1 VSRADPLLPNAL
13 IVARREYIDR
23 VRRRMFHASTIVLAA
38 LSVLVAFA
46 PIFTKAVDRGTT
58 THLAVFSSDA
68 GLADTTTANLGTFL
82 NSQRTP
88 GQAPLYALGR
98 VPSAEAAQSAIDL
111 GLADGALLVE
121 RSAGG
126 RIDFKFYTGES
137 IAADRQQLISVG
149 TFLVAVLD
157 YTTANR
163 AGLTQPFLFPSL
175 DMVAAAGPSAGG
187 APISGSEFAGRRI
200 LGIVFVV
207 LIFIILVIYGMWV
220 AAGVVAEKT
229 SRVMELI
236 ISAASPRQLV
246 IGKVLGIGGAGVTQY
261 VCVLIPA
268 LLALGVE
275 EQVST
280 LLFGP
285 GGSIAPSLVAL
296 APPLLLAY
304 GAFFVLG
311 FCLYALIYAAAGSLV
326 SRAEDLQVMALPLSL
341 IAIAGYLFAVVALSG
356 GTTGFIRIA
365 SYVPFWSPFV
375 MLTRLT
381 VGRVEPWE
389 LVLCFA
395 LLVVTIAITVV
406 IAARVYAAGVLLYGQ
421 RPGLQ
426 AIVEAVRHPA

>member
-1 VSRADPLLPNAL
+1 
-13 IVARREYIDR
+13 
-23 VRRRMFHASTIVLAA
+23 
-38 LSVLVAFA
+38 
-46 PIFTKAVDRGTT
+46 
-58 THLAVFSSDA
+58 
-68 GLADTTTANLGTFL
+68 
-82 NSQRTP
+82 
-88 GQAPLYALGR
+88 
-98 VPSAEAAQSAIDL
+98 
-111 GLADGALLVE
+111 
-121 RSAGG
+121 
-126 RIDFKFYTGES
+126 
-137 IAADRQQLISVG
+137 
-149 TFLVAVLD
+149 
-157 YTTANR
+157 
-163 AGLTQPFLFPSL
+163 
-175 DMVAAAGPSAGG
+175 
-187 APISGSEFAGRRI
+187 
-200 LGIVFVV
+200 VFVV

-365 SYVPFWSPFV
+365 SYVPLGGSSRGSWCSASLSWSSPS
-375 MLTRLT
+375 RS
-381 VGRVEPWE
+381 RS
-389 LVLCFA
+389 
-395 LLVVTIAITVV
+395 
-406 IAARVYAAGVLLYGQ
+406 
-421 RPGLQ
+421 
-426 AIVEAVRHPA
+426 